1 VGTVGALVMSEL
13 RLIERAFPW
22 IPWAKPIEIQRADD
36 GLVRWG
42 CRICIMRHGLR
53 GEDIER
59 LWPTAGDVMEH
70 IKAEHIEKG

>member
-1 VGTVGALVMSEL
+1 MSEL

-22 IPWAKPIEIQRADD
+22 IHWRDPIEIQRAED

-53 GEDIER
+53 GDEIER
-59 LWPTAGDVMEH
+59 LWPVPEDVVEH
-70 IKAEHIEKG
+70 IKAAHGDG